1 MCLELHFFTWS
12 YSLNLD
18 SPPTCFSPWEERQF
32 RCSLGDEELGISL
45 DYTVRSSKGWGVPE
59 AENHHSNEDKR
70 SACPLKQ
77 EKAPETTFQNQE

>member
-45 DYTVRSSKGWGVPE
+45 DYTVRSSKGMGGAGSREP
-59 AENHHSNEDKR
+59 
-70 SACPLKQ
+70 PLK
-77 EKAPETTFQNQE
+77 